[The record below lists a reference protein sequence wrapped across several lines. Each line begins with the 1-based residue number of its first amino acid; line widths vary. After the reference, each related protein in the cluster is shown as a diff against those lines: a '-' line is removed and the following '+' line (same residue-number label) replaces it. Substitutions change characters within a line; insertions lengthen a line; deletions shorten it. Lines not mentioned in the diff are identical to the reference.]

1 MHSKNKNEH
10 QYSKNKNEYKHSKSK
25 NEYQHSKNKNE
36 CGQTKFPFYIF
47 PVQSSDEWSS
57 SPTHCAIQVRPSL
70 VLLIAWY
77 SVLAHLIKRLSDE
90 CTDVRF
96 LFPNIRWLT
105 LDEDKN
111 TIDQQI
117 IAEGGFA
124 DDDQIGELFDID
136 DDGLRGYE
144 IQITPSSGDFMLA
157 CFHKH
162 SGAEFFTEEIGVH
175 KLFKALRFEHVLA
188 EIQYFVLR
196 LKARATLRKMVG

>member
-1 MHSKNKNEH
+1 MYSKDKNEYQYSKDKNEY
-10 QYSKNKNEYKHSKSK
+10 QYSKNK

-36 CGQTKFPFYIF
+36 HQQTKFPFYIF
-47 PVQSSDEWSS
+47 PVQSSDEWSTG
-57 SPTHCAIQVRPSL
+57 PTHCAIQLRPSL

-77 SVLAHLIKRLSDE
+77 ATLARLVKRLSDE
-90 CTDVRF
+90 CSDVRF

-111 TIDQQI
+111 IIEQQI
-117 IAEGGFA
+117 IKEGGLA
-124 DDDQIGELFDID
+124 DEDKIGESFDVD

-144 IQITPSSGDFMLA
+144 IQITPLSGDFMLT

-162 SGAEFFTEEIGVH
+162 SGAEFFTEEIGVDE
-175 KLFKALRFEHVLA
+175 LFKALRFEHVLA

-196 LKARATLRKMVG
+196 LKARATLRKMVV